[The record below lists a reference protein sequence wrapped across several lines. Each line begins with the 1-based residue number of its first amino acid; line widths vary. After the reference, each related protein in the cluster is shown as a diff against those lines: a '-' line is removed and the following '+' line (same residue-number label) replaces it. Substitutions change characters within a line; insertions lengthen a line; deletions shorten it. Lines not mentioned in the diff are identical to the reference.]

1 VKYFFLA
8 EGWTVGR
15 VWETGGLWNERAWR
29 RKAEIQKMNICI
41 TGPDETLW
49 LHQVEDA
56 VVMVEVTPIDNDQVS
71 KGARAIGQVVLR
83 RLITAEQILEWLS
96 SSKVCLERN
105 SIVTRLGG
113 ENI

>member
-1 VKYFFLA
+1 M
-8 EGWTVGR
+8 GR
-15 VWETGGLWNERAWR
+15 VWETGGLWNEMAWR

-41 TGPDETLW
+41 TGSDETLW
-49 LHQVEDA
+49 LHQVEEA
-56 VVMVEVTPIDNDQVS
+56 VVMLEVTPIDHEQIKKD
-71 KGARAIGQVVLR
+71 ARSIGQVVLR

-96 SSKVCLERN
+96 SNKVCLERD